1 MSNETKIAI
10 MLSMPKAYRDRLRT
24 MAAEQNL
31 KDPSHV
37 KTASGIARDIVCEYL
52 DRLETGSDHEILN
65 EPS

>member
-1 MSNETKIAI
+1 MSNETKIAV

-31 KDPSHV
+31 KDPSQV

-52 DRLETGSDHEILN
+52 ERLETGSDRQNSN